1 MANQSIAFNVPT
13 AYEDKLAAIDR
24 AQKMAEMLQQQAN
37 QSLESTGSYKGI
49 QAPIS
54 PLSGLAKMLD
64 AYSANKALESA
75 KSERT
80 ALSEENRAGLE
91 DYLNNAPKGTEAIPG
106 TPGMPATMG
115 TTGAVND
122 YFKPP
127 ESQNIP
133 GLAMPLDQPAM
144 PSLGTP
150 GTAATEG
157 TPGTPAQPPTRAQ
170 MLAHAMQGVVSG
182 NPRIAPLA
190 NAEYS
195 RLVTPDELMV
205 APAGS
210 NVLNKRTGAVVSS
223 TPYKPQFDTSSNL
236 QKLID
241 YRATLPT
248 GSADYKTVTNAIDK
262 ESSRAPNMLTMLPA
276 PDNVESLADMI
287 GTNQIPPLSG
297 NSLRTPFGLSVMAKV
312 NEKYPNYSSADI
324 GGQKAAVIAFS
335 KGKQGDTVRSLNV
348 AINHLDQLGGLSDA
362 LNNNDIP
369 AINKIGNVIAT
380 QFGVAAPTNFEAAK
394 KIVGDEIVKSIV
406 GSGGS
411 VADRE
416 DASRSISAASSPAQ
430 LKGVIDTYTGL
441 MGGQLGGLQ
450 QQYETGTGKK
460 DFDKFLSDK
469 TKEKIGNHAAAAG
482 SPPLSA
488 LQEGHETT
496 FGNGQVWKLEN
507 GKAVQVK

>member
-1 MANQSIAFNVPT
+1 MDNQSVAFNVPT
-13 AYEDKLAAIDR
+13 AYEDRLAAIDR
-24 AQKMAEMLQQQAN
+24 AQRMADILQQQAFEP
-37 QSLESTGSYKGI
+37 LRSTGSYNGI
-49 QAPIS
+49 PAPIS
-54 PLSGLAKMLD
+54 PLSGLAKMLN
-64 AYSANKALESA
+64 AYSARKGLEDVEA
-75 KSERT
+75 KRT
-80 ALSEENRAGLE
+80 ALSEEQRAGLE
-91 DYLNNAPKGTEAIPG
+91 NYLNNAPKGTEAIPG

-133 GLAMPLDQPAM
+133 GLAMPLDQAM

-182 NPRIAPLA
+182 NPRITPLA
-190 NAEYS
+190 TAEYS

-223 TPYKPQFDTSSNL
+223 TPYKPQFDSSSNL

-241 YRATLPT
+241 YRATLPP

-262 ESSRAPNMLTMLPA
+262 ESTRVPNMLTMLPP
-276 PDNVESLADMI
+276 PDKVESLADMI

-312 NEKYPNYSSADI
+312 KEKYPDYSSADI

-362 LNNNDIP
+362 LNNNDIK
-369 AINKIGNVIAT
+369 AVNKIGNVIAT

-394 KIVGDEIVKSIV
+394 KIVADEIVKSIV
-406 GSGGS
+406 GSGGGI
-411 VADRE
+411 ADRE
-416 DASRSISAASSPAQ
+416 EASRSISAASSPAQ

-441 MGGQLGGLQ
+441 MSGQLSGLQ

-469 TKEKIGNHAAAAG
+469 TKERIGGHSAAG
-482 SPPLSA
+482 SPPLST

-496 FGNGQVWKLEN
+496 FGNGQIWKMEN